1 MILNNM
7 FLNLWMSVDDQ
18 NKEIERIKNAPIG
31 EILFTAA
38 TCSNTD
44 VIETLLFK
52 SGIKYGVGVANYTA
66 KYYKVA

>member
-1 MILNNM
+1 MIRNNM

-38 TCSNTD
+38 TCSTTD

-52 SGIKYGVGVANYTA
+52 SGIKYVEGVANYTV

>member
-1 MILNNM
+1 MIINDM
-7 FLNLWMSVDDQ
+7 FLNLWMSVDNQ
-18 NKEIERIKNAPIG
+18 NKEIERIKSAPIG
-31 EILFTAA
+31 EVLFTAA

-52 SGIKYGVGVANYTA
+52 SGVNYVEGVANYIV